1 MRIEPNDDQAIG
13 APQAGAGGVRMLLRA
28 EGLAVFALSLAL
40 YAQTDAGWLLFI
52 LLFFAPDLSF
62 LGYLVGSRVGAAL
75 YNAAHSYVGPAVLA
89 AAGMLGGPP
98 DLLAWALIW
107 AAHIGLDRAMGYGL
121 KYARG
126 FSFTHLGRIGRA
138 TAA

>member
-13 APQAGAGGVRMLLRA
+13 PSQAAAGGVRVVLRL

-40 YAQTDAGWLLFI
+40 FAQTDAGWLLFI

-62 LGYLVGSRVGAAL
+62 LGYLAGPRVGAAL
-75 YNAAHSYVGPAVLA
+75 YNTAHSYVGPVILA
-89 AAGMLGGPP
+89 AGGLGGPA

-107 AAHIGLDRAMGYGL
+107 TAHIGLDRAMGYGL

-126 FSFTHLGRIGRA
+126 FGFTHLGRIGRA
-138 TAA
+138 RAA